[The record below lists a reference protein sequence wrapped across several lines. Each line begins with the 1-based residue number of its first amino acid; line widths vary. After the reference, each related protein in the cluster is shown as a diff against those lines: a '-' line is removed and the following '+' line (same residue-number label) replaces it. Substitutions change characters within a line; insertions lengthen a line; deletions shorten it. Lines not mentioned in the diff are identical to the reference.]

1 MNAPDPVLTFGIALI
16 VAILYVAAI
25 AVHDEAAI
33 SDGIALQNGLA
44 QLIDVGTG
52 VRK

>member
-1 MNAPDPVLTFGIALI
+1 MNAPDPVLTFGIAL
-16 VAILYVAAI
+16 